1 MCGIAAILGALSLE
15 RVELSLRMMLEAQLH
30 RGPDDV
36 GSMVVPAAQSTLGL
50 GNRRLAIQDL
60 SPLGHQPMINQA
72 TGDLLVYNGEIYNA
86 PSLKNQLEAEGFH
99 FRGHSDTE
107 VLLRAYERWG
117 IGCLDR
123 LRGMF
128 ALALWDA
135 RRSRLILARDHL
147 GIKPLYY
154 SAKEGSWFVCASEVK
169 ALLKSGLLKP
179 EIERRALAG
188 YLAYGGI
195 QEPLT
200 IYEGIF
206 SLPRGSWREL
216 DSSGK
221 VVAEGTYWRFPAIEE
236 SARER
241 PLQELIE
248 EGRALLGQSV
258 RRHLLSDVRVGVFL
272 SSGLDSTAV
281 LGLGRGQQGAQ
292 QLDAFAVSFPD
303 RLDYDE
309 AATAR
314 ATASRFGVRYHEY
327 PVTDVTARQWICD
340 ALGHMDQP
348 SMDGFNTYIV
358 SRAVRELGISVALS
372 GLGGDEVFGGYSLFR
387 RVPWTFHAMS
397 WLSPLR
403 RSVRSAV
410 ARTATLFR
418 DGVAKNKALE
428 IAQVNP
434 GLIGIYF
441 RFRRLMSDFSLGS
454 FGLRAEPLRL
464 SEDFQVQDLCYEGCY
479 IPSDLVASVAR
490 LDTAFYLQNI
500 LLRDSDVFGMANSLE
515 IRVPFLDRDLVEW
528 AFRLPGSVLLPKRA
542 PLKHLLRQ
550 ICADLYSA
558 PQRVQSKRGF
568 TLPLGPWLMGPLR
581 EIMEENLRTLRSSG
595 LLDPAGLDSVCE
607 LFRREPNSSAWSRVW
622 ALVSLGHWLRIQ
634 EQESTLSEATVAVQ
648 SA

>member
-1 MCGIAAILGALSLE
+1 
-15 RVELSLRMMLEAQLH
+15 MLEAQLH
-30 RGPDDV
+30 RGPDDG
-36 GSMVVPAAQSTLGL
+36 GSMVLPAAQSTLGL

-60 SPLGHQPMINQA
+60 SPLGHQPMVNQA
-72 TGDLLVYNGEIYNA
+72 SGDILVYNGEIYNA
-86 PSLKNQLEAEGFH
+86 PALRNLLEAEGFQ

-117 IGCLDR
+117 IGCLNR

-128 ALALWDA
+128 ALVLWDA

-169 ALLKSGLLKP
+169 ALLKSGLLEP
-179 EIERRALAG
+179 EIELRALAG

-221 VVAEGTYWRFPAIEE
+221 VLAEGTYWRFPAIEE

-248 EGRALLGQSV
+248 EGRAILAQSV

-281 LGLGRGQQGAQ
+281 LGLSRGQQGAQ
-292 QLDAFAVSFPD
+292 QLDAFTVSFPD
-303 RLDYDE
+303 RPDYDE

-314 ATASRFGVRYHEY
+314 ATASRFGIRYHEY
-327 PVTDVTARQWICD
+327 PVTDITAQQWICD
-340 ALGHMDQP
+340 ALARADQP
-348 SMDGFNTYIV
+348 SMDGLNTYIV
-358 SRAVRELGISVALS
+358 ARAVSELGIAVALS
-372 GLGGDEVFGGYSLFR
+372 GLGGDEVFGGYNLFR
-387 RVPWTFHAMS
+387 RVPWTYHAMS
-397 WLSPLR
+397 WLSPLQM
-403 RSVRSAV
+403 SMRSAV
-410 ARTATLFR
+410 VRTATLFR
-418 DGVAKNKALE
+418 DSVAKSKALE
-428 IAQVNP
+428 LAQVNP

-441 RFRRLMSDFSLGS
+441 RFRRLFSDSGLAS
-454 FGLRAEPLRL
+454 FGLRAQALGL
-464 SEDFQVQDLCYEGCY
+464 SEDFQLQDLRYEGCY

-490 LDTAFYLQNI
+490 LDAAFYLQNV

-528 AFRLPGSVLLPKRA
+528 AFRLPGSVLLPRGS
-542 PLKHLLRQ
+542 PLKHLLRV
-550 ICADLYSA
+550 ICADLYSEQQKA
-558 PQRVQSKRGF
+558 QPKRGF
-568 TLPLGPWLMGPLR
+568 TLPFGPWLMGPLR
-581 EIMEENLRTLRSSG
+581 EIMEENLCALRSSG
-595 LLDPAGLDSVCE
+595 LLDPAGVDSMCE
-607 LFRREPNSSAWSRVW
+607 LFRREPQSSAWSRVW
-622 ALVSLGHWLRIQ
+622 ALVSLGYWLRMQ
-634 EQESTLSEATVAVQ
+634 VQASTLSDAVVAVP